1 MAETDEVFAIETRKC
16 ITKLDDFL
24 YDLEEKLVPSAEF
37 ISHANRVMDEI
48 FEKLK
53 VTYHDNFVFHSN

>member
-1 MAETDEVFAIETRKC
+1 MEETDELCSIETRKC

-24 YDLEEKLVPSAEF
+24 YDLEEEQAPSAQF
-37 ISHANRVMDEI
+37 ILRANRVMDEI

-53 VTYHDNFVFHSN
+53 VALFTMITLY